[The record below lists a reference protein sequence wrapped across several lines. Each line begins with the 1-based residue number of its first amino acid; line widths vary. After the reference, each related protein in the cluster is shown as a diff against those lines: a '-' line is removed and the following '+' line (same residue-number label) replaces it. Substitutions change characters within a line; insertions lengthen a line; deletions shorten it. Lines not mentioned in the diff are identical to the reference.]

1 MSDALWCCYLF
12 PTEKEPEGDPEKP
25 CGEDAEWVIWDG
37 IEPAY
42 DHEVHG
48 CTRHVGELLTDSK
61 EIHQVYPV
69 AWLPKLTPDALSSG
83 FSEEVA

>member
-1 MSDALWCCYLF
+1 MSDALWCCYLS

-42 DHEVHG
+42 DHHTHA
-48 CTRHVGELLTDSK
+48 CTEHVGELLTDS
-61 EIHQVYPV
+61 ERAHHVYPV
-69 AWLPKLTPDALSSG
+69 AWDEPLL
-83 FSEEVA
+83 EVA